1 MSTQDFLQR
10 LADRVRFDLES
21 AGLSPAAHRRTDGAV
36 GGFAIYIDEGH
47 VHVDWFTHHRLDEA
61 DLDAVVLDD
70 PLFDD
75 VTRRYETARTAILTA
90 LETILTG
97 CGYHLQKPALF
108 GFGYT
113 VTAPTSSTPPGR
125 PPDSTQSPSK

>member
-1 MSTQDFLQR
+1 MKNQDFLQQ

-47 VHVDWFTHHRLDEA
+47 VHVDWFTHCRLDEA
-61 DLDAVVLDD
+61 DLDAVVLVD

-75 VTRRYETARTAILTA
+75 VTRRYETACTAILTA
-90 LETILTG
+90 LGTILTG

-113 VTAPTSSTPPGR
+113 VTAPTSSNTARKAP
-125 PPDSTQSPSK
+125 

>member
-1 MSTQDFLQR
+1 MKTQDPLQQ

-21 AGLSPAAHRRTDGAV
+21 AGLSPAAHRRTHGAA
-36 GGFAIYIDEGH
+36 GGFAIHIDEGH

-70 PLFDD
+70 PLFAD
-75 VTRRYETARTAILTA
+75 VTRRYETACTAMLTA
-90 LETILTG
+90 LGTILTG
-97 CGYHLQKPALF
+97 CGYHLQKPALV

-113 VTAPTSSTPPGR
+113 VTAPT
-125 PPDSTQSPSK
+125 PSNAVRKAP